1 MSWDYRIE
9 DSAKR
14 DLHDLGPSVAREV
27 RDFLEKRIKGADDPT
42 LFGKPLR
49 GALKGFWR
57 YRIKDHR
64 ILCRLEDRVLIV
76 VVIAVGHR
84 STVYDG

>member
-14 DLHDLGPSVAREV
+14 DLRDLGPSVSRDV
-27 RDFLEKRIKGADDPT
+27 RDFLEKRVKGSDDPA

-49 GALKGFWR
+49 GALRGFWR
-57 YRIKDHR
+57 YRVKDHR
-64 ILCRLEDRVLIV
+64 ILCRLEGRVLIV